1 LTETGRAL
9 LADLF
14 ASIGS
19 CSFVAP
25 VGELLALEIL

>member
-19 CSFVAP
+19 CSLVAP